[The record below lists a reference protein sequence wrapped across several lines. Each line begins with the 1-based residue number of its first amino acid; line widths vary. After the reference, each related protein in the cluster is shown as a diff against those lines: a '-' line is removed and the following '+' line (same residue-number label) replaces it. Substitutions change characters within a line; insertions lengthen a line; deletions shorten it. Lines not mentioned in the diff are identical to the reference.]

1 MGRPKGSK
9 NKVQE
14 PKNDPLAGM
23 TDAPKWLADHR
34 DMMIAGAAEH
44 PPVRDQSYGYSM
56 SAPSPKATLAP
67 PDHVT
72 IPLTDED
79 LAPAREAKARHER
92 AAAKY
97 QKQEIA
103 SELRRKEI
111 GEIEELS
118 VPQVVPF
125 DLSAAFTKIAQQKA
139 RAAGY
144 RFAHNLRKTPEGW
157 VFEASNSL
165 KVKNDAPSDQP

>member
-9 NKVQE
+9 NKARDFDISPAPYVAAADTPGLTQIRQE
-14 PKNDPLAGM
+14 IAEAVI
-23 TDAPKWLADHR
+23 TAPK
-34 DMMIAGAAEH
+34 
-44 PPVRDQSYGYSM
+44 
-56 SAPSPKATLAP
+56 
-67 PDHVT
+67 PDHAT
-72 IPLTDED
+72 IVLTDED
-79 LAPAREAKARHER
+79 LAPARDAKARHER

-97 QKQEIA
+97 QKQEIQ